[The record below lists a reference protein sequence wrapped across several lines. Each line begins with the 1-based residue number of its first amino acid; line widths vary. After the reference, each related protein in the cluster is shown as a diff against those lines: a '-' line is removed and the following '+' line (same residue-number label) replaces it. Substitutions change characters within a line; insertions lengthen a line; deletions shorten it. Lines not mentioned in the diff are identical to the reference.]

1 MTRQAMTRQ
10 FAMTLAATA
19 LLLAAAGASAKSVG
33 PKQMEPR
40 HVLKPPAG
48 EGYFDDVFAI
58 DADGKRLAVIRTD
71 AATFAKVEIYDAE
84 AGKPLS
90 SFELPGKGEGLVP
103 VEMELL
109 PGNGGVVIIG
119 REKADEEAPLFAF
132 RFDGAGKPA
141 GKIGP
146 ATAFGRPP
154 ADGTARARLLVA
166 FTRKLGAKGAEAT
179 FTVAPYDITTLAPA
193 GKPRVHKVD
202 VSGELKP
209 PGVRFIGFYDGYTR
223 VFSERP
229 GEYDKKADVRGPSKM
244 AIIDAITGKVDKE
257 GPIADYMAWAQ
268 TGALRQEHLGRS
280 VFVELNEDGSGV
292 DVVDAMGKKHPS
304 ALAVPFHMYDP
315 KSLRVEE
322 GPTPGRLTFG
332 LGVDPVNKDAVQR
345 QKADLPMLDVYSA
358 DAADGTSKLRG
369 RVFTPRPVTWRTRA
383 DVLVVLKRWK
393 SFSRG
398 GDELQ
403 IYSLP

>member
-1 MTRQAMTRQ
+1 MTR
-10 FAMTLAATA
+10 LAISSSAVA
-19 LLLAAAGASAKSVG
+19 LLLLATAAWAKPA
-33 PKQMEPR
+33 PKPLEPR

-58 DADGKRLAVIRTD
+58 DAEGKRVAVIRTD
-71 AATFAKVEIYDAE
+71 GATFAKVEIYDAGT
-84 AGKPLS
+84 GKALS
-90 SFELPGKGEGLVP
+90 GFELPGKGQGLFP
-103 VEMELL
+103 VEMELVS
-109 PGNGGVVIIG
+109 GNGGVVIIG
-119 REKADEEAPLFAF
+119 REKADDEAPLFAF

-141 GKIGP
+141 GKVGP

-193 GKPRVHKVD
+193 GKPRIHKVD

-223 VFSERP
+223 VFSERQ
-229 GEYDKKADVRGPSKM
+229 GEYDKKGDVRAPSKM
-244 AIIDAITGKVDKE
+244 AIVDAITGKIDKE
-257 GPIADYMAWAQ
+257 GPIADLVGWAQ
-268 TGALRQEHLGRS
+268 TGQLRQQFLGRS
-280 VFVELNEDGSGV
+280 VFVELNDDGSGV

-403 IYSLP
+403 IYELHE

>member
-1 MTRQAMTRQ
+1 MTR
-10 FAMTLAATA
+10 LATFCGAVA
-19 LLLAAAGASAKSVG
+19 PLLLAAAAWAKPAAT
-33 PKQMEPR
+33 PKPLEPR

-58 DADGKRLAVIRTD
+58 DADGKRIALIRTD
-71 AATFAKVEIYDAE
+71 GATFAKLELFEVAS
-84 AGKPLS
+84 GKPLGG
-90 SFELPGKGEGLVP
+90 FALPGEGLFP

-109 PGNGGVVIIG
+109 AGNAGVVIVG
-119 REKADEEAPLFAF
+119 REKHDDLAPLYAF

-154 ADGTARARLLVA
+154 ADATGRARLLVA
-166 FTRKLGAKGAEAT
+166 FTRKLGTKGAEAT
-179 FTVAPYDITTLAPA
+179 FTVAPYDVTTMAPA

-202 VSGELKP
+202 VTGEIKP
-209 PGVRFIGFYDGYTR
+209 PGVRYIGFFDGYTR
-223 VFSERP
+223 MLSERP
-229 GEYDKKADVRGPSKM
+229 GDYDKKADVRQQSKM
-244 AIIDAITGKVDKE
+244 AIIDAISGKVEKE
-257 GPIADYMAWAQ
+257 GPIADIVGWAQ
-268 TGALRQEHLGRS
+268 TGQLRQQHLGRS

-292 DVVDAMGKKHPS
+292 DVVDAMGKKQPVT
-304 ALAVPFHMYDP
+304 LAVPFHLYDR

-322 GPTPGRLTFG
+322 GPTPGQLTFG
-332 LGVDPVNKDAVQR
+332 IAVDPVNKDAVAR

-358 DAADGTSKLRG
+358 DVASGTAKLRG
-369 RVFTPRPVTWRTRA
+369 RVFIPRPVTWRSRG

-403 IYSLP
+403 VYDLK

>member
-1 MTRQAMTRQ
+1 MTRLVTIFGAV
-10 FAMTLAATA
+10 AP
-19 LLLAAAGASAKSVG
+19 LLLASAAWAKPAPA
-33 PKQMEPR
+33 PKPLEPR
-40 HVLKPPAG
+40 HTLKPPAG

-58 DADGKRLAVIRTD
+58 DADAKRIALIRTD
-71 AATFAKVEIYDAE
+71 GATFSKLEIFEVAS
-84 AGKPLS
+84 GKPVGG
-90 SFELPGKGEGLVP
+90 FALPSEGLFP

-109 PGNGGVVIIG
+109 AGNAGVVIIG
-119 REKADEEAPLFAF
+119 REKYDDLAPLYAF

-154 ADGTARARLLVA
+154 ADGTGRARLLVA
-166 FTRKLGAKGAEAT
+166 FTRKLGTKGAEAT
-179 FTVAPYDITTLAPA
+179 FTVAPYDVTTMAPA

-202 VSGELKP
+202 VTGEMKP
-209 PGVRFIGFYDGYTR
+209 PGVRYIGFFDGYTR
-223 VFSERP
+223 VLSERP
-229 GEYDKKADVRGPSKM
+229 GDYDKKADVRQQAKM
-244 AIIDAITGKVDKE
+244 AIIDAISGKVEKE
-257 GPIADYMAWAQ
+257 GPIADIVGWAQ
-268 TGALRQEHLGRS
+268 TGQLRQQHLGRS

-292 DVVDAMGKKHPS
+292 DVVDAMGKKQP
-304 ALAVPFHMYDP
+304 ATLAVPFHLYEL

-322 GPTPGRLTFG
+322 SPTTPGKLTFS
-332 LGVDPVNKDAVQR
+332 LAVDPVNKDAVAR

-358 DAADGTSKLRG
+358 DVASGTAKLRG
-369 RVFTPRPVTWRTRA
+369 RVFTPRPVTWRSRG

-403 IYSLP
+403 VYDLK

>member
-1 MTRQAMTRQ
+1 MRYGAGMIRRLAITIVAIALAPAAV
-10 FAMTLAATA
+10 FAAP
-19 LLLAAAGASAKSVG
+19 AKP

-40 HVLKPPAG
+40 HVLKPAAG

-58 DADGKRLAVIRTD
+58 DADGKRIALIRTD
-71 AATFAKVEIYDAE
+71 GASFAKLEIYDAA
-84 AGKPLS
+84 AGKLTGG
-90 SFELPGKGEGLVP
+90 FDLPDKGLYP

-109 PGNGGVVIIG
+109 AGSAGVVIIA
-119 REKADEEAPLFAF
+119 RDTPDDMAPLYAF

-141 GKIGP
+141 GKVGP

-154 ADGTARARLLVA
+154 ADGSPRGRLLIA
-166 FTRKLGAKGAEAT
+166 LTRKLGTKGAEAT
-179 FTVAPYDITTLAPA
+179 FSVAPYDVTTLAPA
-193 GKPRVHKVD
+193 GKPRVHHVD
-202 VSGELKP
+202 VTGELKP
-209 PGVRFIGFYDGYTR
+209 PGVRYIGFYDGYSR
-223 VFSERP
+223 LLSERP
-229 GEYDKKADVRGPSKM
+229 GAYDKKADVRAPAKM

-257 GPIADYMAWAQ
+257 GPIADLVGWAQ
-268 TGALRQEHLGRS
+268 TGQLRQEHFGRS

-292 DVVDAMGKKHPS
+292 DVVDAMGKKHATS
-304 ALAVPFHMYDP
+304 LAVPFYLYDP

-322 GPTPGRLTFG
+322 GPRPGQLTFG
-332 LGVDPVNKDAVQR
+332 VAIDPTNKDAVER
-345 QKADLPMLDVYSA
+345 QKVDLPMLDVYSA
-358 DAADGTSKLRG
+358 DASSGAVKMRG

-403 IYSLP
+403 IYELH